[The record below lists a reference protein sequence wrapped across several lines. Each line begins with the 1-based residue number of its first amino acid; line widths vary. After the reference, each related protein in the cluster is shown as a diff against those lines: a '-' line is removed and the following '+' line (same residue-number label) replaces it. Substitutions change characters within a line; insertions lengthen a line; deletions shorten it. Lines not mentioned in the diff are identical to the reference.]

1 MKALT
6 FIAITLFSGALAG
19 VVLAIVNQGI
29 VEPYIERAIAIE
41 NQRASAQGEM
51 INPVEFQAYR
61 VWQKGGSV
69 AAGAV
74 LGMSYG
80 ALFGLVFAY
89 GRNSLPGSTNLK
101 KALVLA
107 AIMWFT
113 LYVVVELKYP
123 ANPPAVGDPATI
135 GLRQSLW
142 VAMISIS
149 GLSALGLAV
158 ARRWMKGAAR
168 IAAPV
173 TVYAAIVIAAFAAL
187 PANPDAVTAPMD
199 LVTGF
204 RIASGATMTMFWLV
218 MGATLGMLWDRTK
231 PHETAKVKAV

>member
-19 VVLAIVNQGI
+19 VILAILNQGI

-41 NQRASAQGEM
+41 NQRAAGKGEM
-51 INPVEFQAYR
+51 INPIEFQAYR
-61 VWQKGGSV
+61 VWQKSGSIV
-69 AAGAV
+69 AGAV

-80 ALFGLVFAY
+80 SLLGLVFAY
-89 GRNSLPGSTNLK
+89 GRNSLPGSTNIK

-142 VAMISIS
+142 VAMIAIS
-149 GLSALGLAV
+149 GLSALGLAI
-158 ARRWMKGAAR
+158 ARRWMKGAAKF
-168 IAAPV
+168 AAPAA
-173 TVYAAIVIAAFAAL
+173 YAAIVIAAFVAL
-187 PANPDAVTAPMD
+187 PANPDAITAPTD
-199 LVTGF
+199 LVNGF
-204 RIASGATMTMFWLV
+204 RVASGATMTIFWLA
-218 MGATLGMLWDRTK
+218 MGAILGVLWDRTK

>member
-1 MKALT
+1 MKTLT
-6 FIAITLFSGALAG
+6 FIAVTLFSGALAG
-19 VVLAIVNQGI
+19 IVLAILNQGI

-41 NQRASAQGEM
+41 NQRAEAHGEM
-51 INPVEFQAYR
+51 VNPIDFEAYR

-89 GRNSLPGSTNLK
+89 GRNSLPGSTNVK

-107 AIMWFT
+107 GIMWFV
-113 LYVVVELKYP
+113 LYVAVELKYP

-149 GLSALGLAV
+149 GLSALGLSLVRKKAG
-158 ARRWMKGAAR
+158 MPKF
-168 IAAPV
+168 APAGM
-173 TVYAAIVIAAFAAL
+173 YAAIVAAAFFAL
-187 PANPDAVTAPMD
+187 PANPDAITAPMD
-199 LVTGF
+199 LVNGF
-204 RIASGATMTMFWLV
+204 RLASGATMTIFWFL
-218 MGATLGMLWDRTK
+218 MGAILGVLWDRTR
-231 PHETAKVKAV
+231 PHETARIKAA

>member
-19 VVLAIVNQGI
+19 VILAILNQGI

-41 NQRASAQGEM
+41 NQRAAGKGEM
-51 INPVEFQAYR
+51 INPIEFQAYR
-61 VWQKGGSV
+61 VWQKSGSIV
-69 AAGAV
+69 AGAV

-80 ALFGLVFAY
+80 SLLGLVFAY
-89 GRNSLPGSTNLK
+89 GRNSLPGSTNIK

-123 ANPPAVGDPATI
+123 ANPPAVGDHATI

-142 VAMISIS
+142 VAMIAIS
-149 GLSALGLAV
+149 GLSALGLAI
-158 ARRWMKGAAR
+158 ARRWMKGAANF
-168 IAAPV
+168 AAPIAYATIV
-173 TVYAAIVIAAFAAL
+173 TAAFAAL
-187 PANPDAVTAPMD
+187 PANPDAITAPMD
-199 LVTGF
+199 LVNGF
-204 RIASGATMTMFWLV
+204 RVASGATMTIFWLA
-218 MGATLGMLWDRTK
+218 MGAILGVLWDRTK

>member
-1 MKALT
+1 MKTLT

-19 VVLAIVNQGI
+19 IVLAIVNQAI

-41 NQRASAQGEM
+41 NQRAQAKGEM
-51 INPVEFQAYR
+51 INPIDFEAYR

-89 GRNSLPGSTNLK
+89 GRNSLPGSTNVK

-107 AIMWFT
+107 GIMWFV

-142 VAMISIS
+142 IAMISIS
-149 GLSALGLAV
+149 GLSALGLSFIRKRAG
-158 ARRWMKGAAR
+158 MPKF
-168 IAAPV
+168 APPAI
-173 TVYAAIVIAAFAAL
+173 YAAIVVAAFFAL
-187 PANPDAVTAPMD
+187 PANPDAITAPMD
-199 LVTGF
+199 LVNGF
-204 RIASGATMTMFWLV
+204 RIASGATMTMFWFM
-218 MGATLGMLWDRTK
+218 MGAILGVLWDRTR
-231 PHETAKVKAV
+231 PHETARVKAV

>member
-1 MKALT
+1 MKTLT
-6 FIAITLFSGALAG
+6 FIAVTLFSGALAG
-19 VVLAIVNQGI
+19 IVLAILNQGI

-41 NQRASAQGEM
+41 NQRAAAHGEM
-51 INPVEFQAYR
+51 INPIDFEAYR

-89 GRNSLPGSTNLK
+89 SRNSLTGSTDVK

-107 AIMWFT
+107 GIMWFV

-149 GLSALGLAV
+149 GLSALGLSFMRKRAG
-158 ARRWMKGAAR
+158 MPKF
-168 IAAPV
+168 APAGI
-173 TVYAAIVIAAFAAL
+173 YAAIVIAAFFAL
-187 PANPDAVTAPMD
+187 PANPDAITAPTD
-199 LVTGF
+199 LVNGF
-204 RIASGATMTMFWLV
+204 RFASGATMTVFWFL
-218 MGATLGMLWDRTK
+218 MGAILGMLWDRTR
-231 PHETAKVKAV
+231 PHETARIKAA